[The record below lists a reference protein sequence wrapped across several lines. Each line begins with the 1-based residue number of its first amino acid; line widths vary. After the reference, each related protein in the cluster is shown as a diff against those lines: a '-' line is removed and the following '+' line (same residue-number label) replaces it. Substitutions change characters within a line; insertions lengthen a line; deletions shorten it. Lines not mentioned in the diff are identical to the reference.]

1 MKQII
6 FICSLVLSAIGI
18 SQTPCAYQ
26 LKQDSSV
33 LLEPKKM
40 EPVELMEVKIK
51 NNYLVQF
58 IKQDKKNYLKIIV
71 RDDLGFGKK
80 GSLLLLSAKKQI
92 YVKLIKLE
100 PIDKNSAYFLIDLN
114 NSYYLDNLKEF
125 GLSKIVF
132 NETVEFSVPKPDS
145 DQVKKAANCFFAI
158 VKDNIWPPTKKL

>member
-6 FICSLVLSAIGI
+6 FICSLTLSASGF
-18 SQTPCAYQ
+18 SQTPCGYQ
-26 LKQDSSV
+26 LKQDSCA
-33 LLEPKKM
+33 LLSPKIK
-40 EPVELMEVKIK
+40 EVAEVMEVKIK

-80 GSLLLLSAKKQI
+80 GSLLLLSSKKQI

-100 PIDKNSAYFLIDLN
+100 PIDKNSAYFLVELN

-132 NETVEFSVPKPDS
+132 NETVEFGVPKPDS
-145 DQVKKAANCFFAI
+145 DQIKKAAECFYGI